1 MKIVHI
7 ITGLKKGGAENTL
20 FKICKYDFKNKHI
33 VISLTRSG
41 EYFSLLK
48 KIRVKVYCLNVR
60 FYSIHKFFTLI
71 KLLLF
76 LKPCVVQ
83 TWLVH
88 GDFIGG
94 LAARLAGIKNIIWNI
109 RFSNLKIGKSKL
121 LTIVI
126 VKILSKLSFF
136 IPKLIIINSKK
147 AKKIFTNE
155 GYDKSKLKFV
165 PNGYDLS
172 ILKPI
177 EKEKKTFQ
185 KKIKN
190 KRKLTLIGNVSRFDP
205 QKDHF
210 NFLKALSLIKLK
222 KIKFLSILV
231 GKNIK
236 NNTSLI
242 FEINRLKLSNH
253 VKLLGQNDN
262 ILQVMNG
269 LDICVQSSSYG
280 EGFPNVV
287 AESMACGTPCV
298 VTDVGD
304 AELIVSNSGWV
315 VPPGNSIKLA
325 NAIEK
330 AIYEVGTKNWDNR
343 CHKARAIIKKKFEIK
358 KMIKSYNYIWKL
370 SYRLN

>member
-20 FKICKYDFKNKHI
+20 FKICKYDIKNEHI

-48 KIRVKVYCLNVR
+48 KIGVKVYCLNLK
-60 FYSIHKFFTLI
+60 FYSIYKLFPLI
-71 KLLLF
+71 KLLIL
-76 LKPCVVQ
+76 LKPNAVQ
-83 TWLVH
+83 TWLAH
-88 GDFIGG
+88 GDFVGG
-94 LAARLAGIKNIIWNI
+94 IAARLAGIKNIIWNI

-121 LTIVI
+121 LTIII

-147 AKKIFTNE
+147 AKKIFINE

-177 EKEKKTFQ
+177 KKEKITFQ

-190 KRKLTLIGNVSRFDP
+190 KKKLTLIGNISRFDP

-222 KIKFLSILV
+222 KIKFLCILV

-253 VKLLGQNDN
+253 VKLLGHNDN

-269 LDICVQSSSYG
+269 LDIHVQSSSYG

-298 VTDVGD
+298 VTNVGD

-330 AIYEVGTKNWDNR
+330 AINEVGTKNWNNR
-343 CHKARAIIKKKFEIK
+343 CYKARAIIKKKFKIS

>member
-20 FKICKYDFKNKHI
+20 FKICKYDIKNEHI

-48 KIRVKVYCLNVR
+48 KIGVKVYCLNLK
-60 FYSIHKFFTLI
+60 FYSIYKLFTLI
-71 KLLLF
+71 KLLIL
-76 LKPCVVQ
+76 LKPNAVQ

-88 GDFIGG
+88 GDFVGG
-94 LAARLAGIKNIIWNI
+94 IAARLAGIKNIIWNI

-121 LTIVI
+121 LTIII

-147 AKKIFTNE
+147 AKKIFINE

-177 EKEKKTFQ
+177 EKEKIIFQ

-190 KRKLTLIGNVSRFDP
+190 KKKLTLIGNISRFDP

-210 NFLKALSLIKLK
+210 NFLRALSLIKLK

-253 VKLLGQNDN
+253 VKLLGHNDN

-269 LDICVQSSSYG
+269 LDIHVQSSSYG

-298 VTDVGD
+298 VTNVGD

-330 AIYEVGTKNWDNR
+330 AINEVGTKNWNNR
-343 CHKARAIIKKKFEIK
+343 CYKARAIIKKKFEIS

>member
-1 MKIVHI
+1 
-7 ITGLKKGGAENTL
+7 
-20 FKICKYDFKNKHI
+20 
-33 VISLTRSG
+33 
-41 EYFSLLK
+41 
-48 KIRVKVYCLNVR
+48 
-60 FYSIHKFFTLI
+60 
-71 KLLLF
+71 
-76 LKPCVVQ
+76 
-83 TWLVH
+83 
-88 GDFIGG
+88 
-94 LAARLAGIKNIIWNI
+94 
-109 RFSNLKIGKSKL
+109 
-121 LTIVI
+121 
-126 VKILSKLSFF
+126 
-136 IPKLIIINSKK
+136 
-147 AKKIFTNE
+147 
-155 GYDKSKLKFV
+155 
-165 PNGYDLS
+165 
-172 ILKPI
+172 
-177 EKEKKTFQ
+177 
-185 KKIKN
+185 
-190 KRKLTLIGNVSRFDP
+190 
-205 QKDHF
+205 
-210 NFLKALSLIKLK
+210 LIKLK

>member
-48 KIRVKVYCLNVR
+48 KIRVKVYCLNAR

-109 RFSNLKIGKSKL
+109 RYSNLKIGKQNL
-121 LTIVI
+121 FTII
-126 VKILSKLSFF
+126 ILKILSKLSFF

-147 AKKIFTNE
+147 AKKIYINK

-165 PNGYDLS
+165 PNGFDLS
-172 ILKPI
+172 TLKPKEI
-177 EKEKKTFQ
+177 EKKIFQ

-190 KRKLTLIGNVSRFDP
+190 KRKLILIGNVSRFDP

-210 NFLKALSLIKLK
+210 NFLRALSLIKLK
-222 KIKFLSILV
+222 KIKFLGILI
-231 GKNIK
+231 GNNIK
-236 NNTSLI
+236 TNTALI
-242 FEINRLKLSNH
+242 SEIKRLKLYNNI
-253 VKLLGQNDN
+253 KLLSHNNN

-269 LDICVQSSSYG
+269 LDIHVQSSSYG

-287 AESMACGTPCV
+287 AESMACGTPSV

-304 AELIVSNSGWV
+304 AALIVSKSGWV
-315 VPPGNSIKLA
+315 VPPNNSIKLA
-325 NAIEK
+325 NAIEN
-330 AIYEVGTKNWDNR
+330 AINEIGSKNWNIR
-343 CHKARAIIKKKFEIK
+343 CQKVREIIKKKYDIN
-358 KMIKSYNYIWKL
+358 KMIKSYNKIWKM
-370 SYRLN
+370 SFKCN